1 MTDASDRL
9 YERVVVLRCQAGDD
23 AAFEELVG
31 RYSQRLRYYL
41 RKMLREADRAEDVLQ
56 DVWLQVLRGL
66 PRLADPG
73 AFPTWLYRVARD
85 RVYGELRKA
94 RHTVRPLEDADVIDE
109 SAGTPVWTTPS
120 PSTPPWTSWRQ
131 NTVTYWC
138 SVSWKT

>member
-56 DVWLQVLRGL
+56 DVWLQV
-66 PRLADPG
+66 PPG
-73 AFPTWLYRVARD
+73 AAQ
-85 RVYGELRKA
+85 
-94 RHTVRPLEDADVIDE
+94 
-109 SAGTPVWTTPS
+109 AG
-120 PSTPPWTSWRQ
+120 
-131 NTVTYWC
+131 
-138 SVSWKT
+138 